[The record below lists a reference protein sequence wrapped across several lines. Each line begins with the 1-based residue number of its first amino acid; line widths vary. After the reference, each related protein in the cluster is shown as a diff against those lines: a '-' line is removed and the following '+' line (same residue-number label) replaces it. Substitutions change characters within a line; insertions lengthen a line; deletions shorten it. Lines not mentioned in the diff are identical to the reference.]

1 MKEQGRVADEQRINQ
16 NTALRT
22 VTHTFPRQR
31 GRRMSE
37 HVDWAQ
43 VARYLDDLYTA
54 SDGLERMF
62 PGRKFTLDGHL
73 VGSIGEVVAAYIFD
87 LDLNPASTL
96 GHDARAPD
104 GRNVEIKLT
113 QGRSVAIRHEPEHL
127 IVLHRPKGGRMRLV
141 FNGPGALA
149 WTAASTMQKNGTRPI
164 SLARLSQLA
173 ASVAVGERLPV
184 VREPPV

>member
-1 MKEQGRVADEQRINQ
+1 
-16 NTALRT
+16 
-22 VTHTFPRQR
+22 
-31 GRRMSE
+31 MSE

-43 VARYLDDLYTA
+43 VALYLDDLYTA

-96 GHDARAPD
+96 GHDARSPD

-113 QGRSVAIRHEPEHL
+113 QGQSVAIRHEPEHL
-127 IVLHRPKGGRMRLV
+127 IVLQRPKGGPMRIV
-141 FNGPGALA
+141 FNGPGAIA
-149 WTAASTMQKNGTRPI
+149 WAAAGQMQKNGQRPI
-164 SLARLSQLA
+164 SLARLSKLA
-173 ASVAVGERLPV
+173 LDVPVVQRLPEKRRPAV
-184 VREPPV
+184 

>member
-1 MKEQGRVADEQRINQ
+1 
-16 NTALRT
+16 
-22 VTHTFPRQR
+22 
-31 GRRMSE
+31 MSE
-37 HVDWAQ
+37 HVDWIE

-54 SDGLERMF
+54 SDGLERLF

-96 GHDARAPD
+96 GHDATTPD

-113 QGRSVAIRHEPEHL
+113 QGSGVAIRHEPEHL
-127 IVLHRPKGGRMRLV
+127 IVLHRPKGGPMRIV
-141 FNGPGALA
+141 FNGPGTIA
-149 WTAASTMQKNGTRPI
+149 WAAAGKMQRNGQRPI
-164 SLARLSQLA
+164 SLARLSRLA
-173 ASVAVGERLPV
+173 QDVPKRDRLDV

>member
-1 MKEQGRVADEQRINQ
+1 
-16 NTALRT
+16 
-22 VTHTFPRQR
+22 
-31 GRRMSE
+31 MSE

-54 SDGLERMF
+54 SDGLEQMF

-96 GHDARAPD
+96 GHDATASD

-113 QGRSVAIRHEPEHL
+113 QGRGVAIRHEPEHL
-127 IVLHRPKGGRMRLV
+127 VVLHRPKGGPMRIV
-141 FNGPGALA
+141 FNGPGAPA
-149 WTAASTMQKNGTRPI
+149 WNAAGKMQKNGQRPI
-164 SLARLSQLA
+164 SLTRLSQLA
-173 ASVAVGERLPV
+173 AGVPAREKLPEI
-184 VREPPV
+184 RRPPV